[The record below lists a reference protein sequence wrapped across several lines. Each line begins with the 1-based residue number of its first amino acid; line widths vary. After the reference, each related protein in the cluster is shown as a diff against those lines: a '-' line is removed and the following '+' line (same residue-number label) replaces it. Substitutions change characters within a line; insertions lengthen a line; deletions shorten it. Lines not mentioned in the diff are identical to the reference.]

1 MSLKGQVKSEQI
13 RIYLIKIIILKR
25 KGDFSETDCE

>member
-13 RIYLIKIIILKR
+13 RIYLIIILKR